1 MAWTEGNHIAK
12 ITGHVLGKAG
22 TGTPQIAVEF
32 TREIEDAEGNL
43 VSESLTWYGYF
54 TENARRIT
62 IDALKA
68 MGWDAAADDHDIG
81 KLHNTD
87 RLLGNQCRIVIKFEA
102 DLEGE
107 MRPRI
112 AFVNKSGAAVKEEL
126 PVDEIAGLAA
136 NIKGDL
142 VAAFGTEST
151 SKLPPK
157 EEMKEEDIPF

>member
-1 MAWTEGNHIAK
+1 MAWTDGNHIAK
-12 ITGHVLGKAG
+12 ITGHVLGLTG
-22 TGTPQIAVEF
+22 TGKPQIAVEF
-32 TREIEDAEGNL
+32 TKEYTDAEGN
-43 VSESLTWYGYF
+43 SGEESLTWYGYF
-54 TENARRIT
+54 TENARQIT

-68 MGWDAAADDHDIG
+68 MGWDAAADGHDIE

-87 RLLGNQCRIVIKFEA
+87 RLLGNQCRVVVKHEA

-126 PVDEIAGLAA
+126 PKDQISALAA

-142 VAAFGTEST
+142 IKAFGTESKAPPPQT
-151 SKLPPK
+151 SI
-157 EEMKEEDIPF
+157 EEEDIPF